1 MAGSKRQTTTTSPAA
16 RKRARA
22 PAAAPPNGAA
32 SDAMWAASQR
42 LEKEAPAL
50 WANLAEFRAEL
61 VPRAPHAYGSER
73 AYLKHLEL
81 LVYLRALRVTL
92 AATLHDSSCRV
103 DIVKIDTKQGTGWE
117 GNGDSRNEKASRR
130 EDRDGLQRRLEVVD
144 AFLTSCQQWRD
155 ARLEATERKPRL
167 YRLARAYDLE
177 ANGRD
182 DRLFTCLCVMAACQ
196 TDAVRC
202 TLIEDDHARRANLL
216 CRLAVCMQRP
226 FESAQNPPKK
236 HSRHAETETRR
247 VDGVTPSYPNAGLFG
262 TRGRGLRG
270 RRTFVRQRKCR
281 FCERRRR
288 RLLVAGWHSSPAR
301 GARDGSG
308 TVR

>member
-1 MAGSKRQTTTTSPAA
+1 MAGSKRATSTTSPAA

-22 PAAAPPNGAA
+22 PAAAPQNGQAA
-32 SDAMWAASQR
+32 DAMRDASQR

-50 WANLAEFRAEL
+50 WANLAEFREEL
-61 VPRAPHAYGSER
+61 VPQAPHAYGTER

-103 DIVKIDTKQGTGWE
+103 DIIKVDQKQGTGWE
-117 GNGDSRNEKASRR
+117 STNQNYPKPSRR
-130 EDRDGLQRRLEVVD
+130 EDRDGLQRRLEIVD

-167 YRLARAYDLE
+167 YRLARAYELE
-177 ANGRD
+177 GRD

-216 CRLAVCMQRP
+216 CRLAARRGVRIH
-226 FESAQNPPKK
+226 SNLKKKPPT
-236 HSRHAETETRR
+236 A
-247 VDGVTPSYPNAGLFG
+247 
-262 TRGRGLRG
+262 
-270 RRTFVRQRKCR
+270 C
-281 FCERRRR
+281 
-288 RLLVAGWHSSPAR
+288 
-301 GARDGSG
+301 
-308 TVR
+308 